1 MYCHRSLAIVIC
13 LLALVILSCSDQQ
26 SESSNMNATNTPSLP
41 YSSPTPFEVLKPLPR
56 ESEVPNRRPTATRRQ
71 PTATRSVTTVKP
83 LHWEMAEA
91 HVESGGSGRVP
102 VFQETEL
109 SKRMKYLLS
118 GISRSCGDSDYEVAT
133 LSLAAQLTL
142 FAQGIEYS
150 LLDFMEVF
158 HSHALDS
165 NTSCEDTAL
174 TSLAVIKIS
183 EEVLDKYGY

>member
-13 LLALVILSCSDQQ
+13 LFALVILSCSDQQ

-109 SKRMKYLLS
+109 SKRMKYLLR

-133 LSLAAQLTL
+133 LSLVAQLTL

>member
-174 TSLAVIKIS
+174 TSLAVITIS